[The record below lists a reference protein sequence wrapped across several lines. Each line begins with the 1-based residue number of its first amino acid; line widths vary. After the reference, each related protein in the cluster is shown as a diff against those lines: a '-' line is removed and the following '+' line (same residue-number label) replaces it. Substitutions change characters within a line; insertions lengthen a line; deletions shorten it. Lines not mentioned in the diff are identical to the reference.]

1 MQRPNTDGNTLSSY
15 AIFDLKTLCNLAG
28 MFSYLIHETC
38 NDSWIIE
45 AEPEALE
52 KLIPES

>member
-1 MQRPNTDGNTLSSY
+1 MVQRPNSDGNTLSSY

-45 AEPEALE
+45 AEPEAL
-52 KLIPES
+52 KN